1 LENAQQINNI
11 WAREKRKGGGRRVEE
26 KRREE

>member
-11 WAREKRKGGGRRVEE
+11 WAREERKGVRRVEE